1 MKIYIKSSV
10 APNPDYYD
18 NSITGIAY
26 KVFRVKDGK
35 LYPPMVANPG
45 GADTPVGVWLD
56 ADEGEFA
63 GLSKTGR
70 PKVKQAKSKETLAY
84 RPGWHL
90 GDTPRASQFDRKNK
104 KTGEFEFPEDFIWA
118 KCLYVMN
125 VNYQEDAHQAG
136 LGNRNL
142 SYSVLPDTASSSDG
156 EIYHILQFKWG
167 KDKDGTP
174 RFFNVTF
181 NDNLDLHIDGYPFEH
196 LMSDYANS
204 DYVRKEIY
212 NYFLSDNESVITDI
226 IRSGKSKGRAS
237 VKVFNHTYGDI
248 KHIPTDGY
256 YRYRTNPKPDTVPWV
271 ITGAMKVLELL
282 GDDEVNAIL
291 QKEGIPPIHRQGG
304 DLTVDEIL
312 ENN

>member
-1 MKIYIKSSV
+1 MTS
-10 APNPDYYD
+10 DQTYYD
-18 NSITGIAY
+18 NIKTGIAY

-45 GADTPVGVWLD
+45 GAATPVGTWLE
-56 ADEGEFA
+56 AAEGEFA

-70 PKVKQAKSKETLAY
+70 PQVKQAKSKETLAY

-90 GDTPRASQFDRKNK
+90 GDTPRATQFDRTNK
-104 KTGEFEFPEDFIWA
+104 LTGEPEFPKDFIWA

-125 VNYQEDAHQAG
+125 IEYQEEAHQAG
-136 LGNRNL
+136 LGERNL
-142 SYSVLPDTASSSDG
+142 KYTVLPETATADDG
-156 EIYHILQFKWG
+156 DIYYILQFNWG
-167 KDKDGTP
+167 KDKDGNP
-174 RFFNVTF
+174 RYFNVTF
-181 NDNLDLHIDGYPFEH
+181 NDDLDLHIDGYPFEH
-196 LMSDYANS
+196 LMSDYDNS

-226 IRSGKSKGRAS
+226 IRSGKSKGRAL

-282 GDDEVNAIL
+282 GDDEVNDIL
-291 QKEGIPPIHRQGG
+291 RAEGIPPIHRQGG
-304 DLTVDEIL
+304 DKTVAEIMRTSK
-312 ENN
+312 